1 MELLKHERPT
11 SVGMKGVYTLTKA
24 KKTDRQICSVRLH
37 LQTYML
43 DELHRHNIKE
53 VRHKEYILHDYTYM
67 TARKGKTVV
76 TEIRTVVILLQG
88 I

>member
-11 SVGMKGVYTLTKA
+11 SVGMKGVNTLTKA

-67 TARKGKTVV
+67 TAYN
-76 TEIRTVVILLQG
+76 IC
-88 I
+88 